1 MDGEYLKSCAVPCVF
16 LHNSRP
22 SKPGLSSKVSHAGVN
37 GTIFAYGVT
46 SSGKTH
52 TMSGTATDQGVIGRA
67 IADVFAAIERMP
79 GRDFLLR
86 LSMMEIYNEVPRPVI
101 DPMTVLLSS
110 LLSVYHH
117 WSVSVNL
124 MKPVTAS
131 DLTCTQEPILT
142 LRLCSAVIT

>member
-1 MDGEYLKSCAVPCVF
+1 MDGEYLKVLGSAKCVASQ
-16 LHNSRP
+16 HWTMQ
-22 SKPGLSSKVSHAGVN
+22 PGLSSKVSHAGVN

-86 LSMMEIYNEVPRPVI
+86 LSMMEIYNEVPRPVFNPI
-101 DPMTVLLSS
+101 TVLLSS
-110 LLSVYHH
+110 LLSIYHY
-117 WSVSVNL
+117 WSVSVNA
-124 MKPVTAS
+124 MIPVTAS
-131 DLTCTQEPILT
+131 DLTCTPAPILT
-142 LRLCSAVIT
+142 LRLCCPVIT